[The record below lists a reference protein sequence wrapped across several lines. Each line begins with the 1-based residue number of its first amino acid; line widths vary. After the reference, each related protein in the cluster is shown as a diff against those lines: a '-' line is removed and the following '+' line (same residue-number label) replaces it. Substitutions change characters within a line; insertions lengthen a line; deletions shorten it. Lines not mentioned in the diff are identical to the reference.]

1 MKKSLF
7 AFIVNHKTFSVS
19 SCSRESAAPVLTH
32 RGFCLSQHAAV
43 DVIGGPVD
51 SDFLLTALKLS
62 TLDDD
67 KSDFAVS

>member
-19 SCSRESAAPVLTH
+19 SRESAAPVLTH